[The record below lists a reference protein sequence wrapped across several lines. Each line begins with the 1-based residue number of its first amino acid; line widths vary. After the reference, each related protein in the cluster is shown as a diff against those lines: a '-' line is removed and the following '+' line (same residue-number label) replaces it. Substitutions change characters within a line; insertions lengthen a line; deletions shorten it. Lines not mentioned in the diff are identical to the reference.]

1 MNRRDLGEFL
11 PRIETDQR
19 LAELV
24 YNGGHVWGVAM
35 NGDLRVGTWLVQPG
49 LNTISQNGTSRQ
61 LEPKVM
67 EVLVCLAHHPGETLP
82 KEQLLKT
89 VWPDTFVSDDVL
101 VRSISEIRRAFED
114 DPRESKFIQ
123 TIPKRGYRLLAPVV
137 RVNGN
142 TGLATEVSKSAD
154 TATQSIFSRRGLR
167 IGIVIGVISTV
178 ALLVLLALMPANVW
192 RKLAGKGEVPQ
203 IRSIAV
209 LPLQNLSGDP
219 AQEYFADAMTEEL
232 ITELSR
238 IRALKVISRTSVMRY
253 KKTDKRLPEIARELG
268 VDGIVEGSVVL
279 SGDEVRITAQLIY
292 ALTDTNVWA
301 ESYDRNLQDVLGLQS
316 TVASAIADEIR
327 VKMSAGEQTQLH
339 SWRPVGLEAHK
350 AYLRGRYHLQLEQ
363 DAVFRKDGIKLAAAE
378 GEKAEQ
384 YFRVAIQKD
393 PSYAPSYLGV
403 WDALLSGPLPE
414 RDWAPR
420 AKPLLLKAL
429 QLDNSLAEA
438 HRDMAF
444 VLRFYDWDWPG
455 AKREYQRALELA
467 PSDAEA
473 HADYAN
479 FLGLVEGQMQDA
491 TKEYELAQ
499 SLDPKN
505 DHMADAFYVTRQFDR
520 AIELYQS
527 QAQIR
532 PGDLGV
538 HLCLADLYALTNRPE
553 NAISEWQKA
562 AAAVDYREMSE
573 AIGRSYK
580 KHGYTEALRVF
591 AHELEVSSRTS
602 FIPAWFVASIYGYA
616 GDKDKA
622 FIWLEK
628 AYDARDGVDGLRE
641 PKWDSLRS
649 DPRFTDLMHRVGL
662 PP

>member
-1 MNRRDLGEFL
+1 
-11 PRIETDQR
+11 
-19 LAELV
+19 
-24 YNGGHVWGVAM
+24 M

-49 LNTISQNGTSRQ
+49 LNTISHNGTNRQ

-114 DPRESKFIQ
+114 DARESKFIQ
-123 TIPKRGYRLLAPVV
+123 TIPKRGYRLVAPVEP
-137 RVNGN
+137 VNGHL
-142 TGLATEVSKSAD
+142 GLASVSKPPASKEPVFAR
-154 TATQSIFSRRGLR
+154 SGLR
-167 IGIVIGVISTV
+167 LGIAIGTSATV
-178 ALLVLLALMPANVW
+178 ALLILLALAPTNVW
-192 RKLAGKGEVPQ
+192 RNLAGKGYVPQ
-203 IRSIAV
+203 IRSLAV

-219 AQEYFADAMTEEL
+219 SQEYFADAMTEEL

-279 SGDEVRITAQLIY
+279 SGDQVRITAQLIY
-292 ALTDTNVWA
+292 ALADTNVWA
-301 ESYDRNLQDVLGLQS
+301 ESYHRNLQDVLGLQS

-327 VKMSAGEQTQLH
+327 VNMSAGEQTQLH
-339 SWRPVGLEAHK
+339 SWRPVDLEAHE
-350 AYLRGRYHLQLEQ
+350 AYLRGQYHLQQEQ
-363 DAVFRKDGIKLAAAE
+363 EAVFRKDGVKLAAAE

-384 YFRVAIQKD
+384 YFRKAIQKD
-393 PSYAPSYLGV
+393 PSYAPYYLGI
-403 WDALLSGPLPE
+403 WDALLSSPLPE

-420 AKPLLLKAL
+420 AKPLLVKAL

-444 VLRFYDWDWPG
+444 VLRFYDFDWPG

-473 HADYAN
+473 HADYAD
-479 FLGLVEGQMQDA
+479 FLALVEGRMQDA

-505 DHMADAFYVTRQFDR
+505 DHMAYAFYVTRQFDR

-527 QAQIR
+527 QAQTR
-532 PGDLGV
+532 PGDFVV

-562 AAAVDYREMSE
+562 AAIVGYEGMSE
-573 AIGRSYK
+573 ATGRAYK
-580 KHGYTEALRVF
+580 KRGYSEALRVL

-602 FIPAWFVASIYGYA
+602 FIPPWFIASIYGHA

-628 AYDARDGVDGLRE
+628 AYDARDGVDGLTE
-641 PKWDSLRS
+641 PKWDPLRS
-649 DPRFTDLMHRVGL
+649 DPRFTDLLRRVGL
-662 PP
+662 PIQ

>member
-1 MNRRDLGEFL
+1 MGEVL
-11 PRIETDQR
+11 PRKSEIQR
-19 LAELV
+19 LAIRV
-24 YNGGHVWGVAM
+24 YNACVVWGVAM

-67 EVLVCLAHHPGETLP
+67 EVLVCLAHHPSETLP
-82 KEQLLKT
+82 KEQLIKT

-114 DPRESKFIQ
+114 DARESKFIQ
-123 TIPKRGYRLLAPVV
+123 TIPKRGYRLIAPVQP
-137 RVNGN
+137 VNGN
-142 TGLATEVSKSAD
+142 AGFAPVSKVPAPREPVF
-154 TATQSIFSRRGLR
+154 AKRGLR
-167 IGIVIGVISTV
+167 LGVVIGGTATV
-178 ALLVLLALMPANVW
+178 MVLILLALAPTNML
-192 RKLAGKGEVPQ
+192 RKLAGKRELPQ
-203 IRSIAV
+203 IRSLAV

-219 AQEYFADAMTEEL
+219 TQEYFADAMTEQL

-238 IRALKVISRTSVMRY
+238 VRALKVISRTSVMGY

-268 VDGIVEGSVVL
+268 VDGIVEGSVL
-279 SGDEVRITAQLIY
+279 RSGDRVRITAQLIY
-292 ALTDTNVWA
+292 APRDTNVWV
-301 ESYDRNLQDVLGLQS
+301 ETYDRNLQDVLSLQS

-327 VKMSAGEQTQLH
+327 IKMSAGEQAQLH
-339 SWRPVGLEAHK
+339 SWRRVDLEAHEV
-350 AYLRGRYHLQLEQ
+350 YLQGRYHLQLEQ
-363 DAVFRKDGIKLAAAE
+363 DAVFRKDGVNLAAAE

-384 YFRVAIQKD
+384 YFREAIQKD
-393 PSYAPSYLGV
+393 PSYAPSYLGI
-403 WDALLSGPLPE
+403 WDALLSSPLPA
-414 RDWAPR
+414 RDWAQR
-420 AKPLLLKAL
+420 SKPLLVKAL

-444 VLRFYDWDWPG
+444 VLRFHDWDWPG
-455 AKREYQRALELA
+455 AKREYERALELA
-467 PSDAEA
+467 PSDADA

-479 FLGLVEGQMQDA
+479 FLALVEGRMQDA

-520 AIELYQS
+520 AIDLYQS
-527 QAQIR
+527 QAQTR
-532 PGDLGV
+532 PGDFTV

-562 AAAVDYREMSE
+562 AGAVHYSEMSE
-573 AIGRSYK
+573 AIGRAYK
-580 KHGYTEALRVF
+580 KHGYPEALRVF

-602 FIPAWFVASIYGYA
+602 FIPPWFVASIYGYA

-628 AYDARDGVDGLRE
+628 AYDVQDGVDGLRE
-641 PKWDSLRS
+641 PKWDPLRS